1 MLTDITDERPWL
13 EINQELLHPGP
24 WTVAGVREVSCD
36 AIKVKIKVKKQGIR
50 SWTWYL
56 LIHIVDIGLLQ
67 GKWPGFPLPL
77 LVPELPLILLWQLW
91 QLAWQLSDSLPRPGS
106 GTRRCSPGSSWTT
119 PGRRSSSQCP
129 SLTRAWYASVQMC
142 SDIDNLLLKL
152 FHFLLL
158 AHTHFCH
165 FPDKL
170 NFVKGDYILALY
182 SHFRGKI
189 KIGDLSWRPR
199 VDMSVGNDYQRV
211 DCAKSPHIVSQK
223 SHWCLLLKVLR
234 HDKGED
240 TINIIFLSDK
250 S

>member
-1 MLTDITDERPWL
+1 MLARL
-13 EINQELLHPGP
+13 ELDNTRAELI
-24 WTVAGVREVSCD
+24 VAV
-36 AIKVKIKVKKQGIR
+36 
-50 SWTWYL
+50 
-56 LIHIVDIGLLQ
+56 
-67 GKWPGFPLPL
+67 
-77 LVPELPLILLWQLW
+77 
-91 QLAWQLSDSLPRPGS
+91 
-106 GTRRCSPGSSWTT
+106 
-119 PGRRSSSQCP
+119 
-129 SLTRAWYASVQMC
+129 SLTQQSLICASVQMC